1 MNLGSV
7 RASWQEKVFVHVQS
21 ASASWS
27 SAPASLFYNPAG
39 FGVRDAI
46 FMLPV
51 NNNVD
56 IKMGLEQINQRKL
69 TGRSYRTTHAY
80 GHEFLHGVY
89 NPSTSLDFDVTATNL
104 IWALWTLCQD
114 GTSEGASPSFV
125 KTFGNYTSS
134 TCEAWVCVGQY
145 KEDTDNPA
153 LYGGIAQSINLT
165 VSKDQPL
172 RATVEVL
179 GAVFDDST
187 FTGATASTSLDDSV
201 PLLCKDLTVKYDVL
215 GGDSPAATSTN
226 GFSLTISN
234 NAERTFY
241 NSGTCSG
248 YVLNDLDVTGSV
260 FIPWSAAEGG
270 TNTILDDLKAATGFP
285 TDNKLWFYW
294 GTSPTAV
301 PGLGELQIKLNI
313 INQEPTWTNNVEMG
327 WETPFTNASDGTNA
341 FEILLAGDDAKD
353 WPIV

>member
-1 MNLGSV
+1 MGSV
-7 RASWQEKVFVHVQS
+7 RAGWQEKVFVHVQS

-27 SAPASLFYNPAG
+27 SAPASLFYNASH

-46 FMLPV
+46 YMLPV
-51 NNNVD
+51 NNGID
-56 IKMGLEQINQRKL
+56 IKMGLEQINQRKIQ
-69 TGRSYRTTHAY
+69 GRSYRTTGVYA
-80 GHEFLHGVY
+80 HEFLHGVY

-114 GTSEGASPSFV
+114 GSSEGSASPYI
-125 KTFGNYTSS
+125 KTFANYTTS

-145 KEDTDNPA
+145 KEDSDNPA
-153 LYGGIAQSINLT
+153 LLGGIAQSINLT

-179 GAVFDDST
+179 GAVFDDDTMAGS
-187 FTGATASTSLDDSV
+187 TASTLLDDSV
-201 PLLCKDLTVKYDVL
+201 PLLCKDLTVQYDTAA
-215 GGDSPAATSTN
+215 GNTPATTSTN
-226 GFSLTISN
+226 GFNLTLSN

-248 YVLNDLDVTGSV
+248 YVLNDFDVTGSV

-270 TNTILDDLKAATGFP
+270 TNTILDDLKAAAGFP
-285 TDNKLWFYW
+285 TDNVMHMWW
-294 GTSPTAV
+294 GHA
-301 PGLGELQIKLNI
+301 PGTPPVAGELQIVLNT

-327 WETPFTNASDGTNA
+327 WEVPFTNANDGTNS
-341 FEILLAGDDAKD
+341 FSLLLVDADDTD
-353 WPIV
+353 WAI